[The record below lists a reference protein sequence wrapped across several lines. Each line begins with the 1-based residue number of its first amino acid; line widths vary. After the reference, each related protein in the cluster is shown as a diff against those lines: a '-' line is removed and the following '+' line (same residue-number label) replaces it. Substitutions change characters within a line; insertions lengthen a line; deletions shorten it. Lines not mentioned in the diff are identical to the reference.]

1 MKAPFLLIL
10 VSLFSFTFYSSNA
23 QEGKLV
29 TGKVIDEYGL
39 PIESASVVVQEKN
52 KGVVTDLNGSYSISL
67 SPDDLLEFSFIGFKT
82 QSIIVG
88 VQSVINITL
97 IEDIEILDGVV
108 ITGYQNIDREIFT
121 GSSQTLKAA
130 DIKLDGV
137 PDITQALEGRAPGVA
152 GGPGIAL
159 FRFLSGA
166 SLSFDICSDLVSFTS
181 NGLLGQF
188 GFYEFIFTKQ

>member
-10 VSLFSFTFYSSNA
+10 VSLFLFTFYSSNA

-52 KGVVTDLNGSYSISL
+52 KGVVTDLNGLYSILL

-121 GSSQTLKAA
+121 G
-130 DIKLDGV
+130 
-137 PDITQALEGRAPGVA
+137 
-152 GGPGIAL
+152 GPGIAL

-181 NGLLGQF
+181 NGLLGEF

>member
-52 KGVVTDLNGSYSISL
+52 KGVVTDLNGLYSILL

-152 GGPGIAL
+152 VQNVTGS
-159 FRFLSGA
+159 FGA
-166 SLSFDICSDLVSFTS
+166 APRITIMIYPF
-181 NGLLGQF
+181 
-188 GFYEFIFTKQ
+188 

>member
-1 MKAPFLLIL
+1 M
-10 VSLFSFTFYSSNA
+10 
-23 QEGKLV
+23 
-29 TGKVIDEYGL
+29 
-39 PIESASVVVQEKN
+39 VQEKN
-52 KGVVTDLNGSYSISL
+52 KGVVTDLNGLYSISL

-121 GSSQTLKAA
+121 G
-130 DIKLDGV
+130 
-137 PDITQALEGRAPGVA
+137 
-152 GGPGIAL
+152 GPGIAL

-181 NGLLGQF
+181 NGLLGEF